1 MQEKDFLGF
10 KNVAVDQSAFRVPDL
25 WPRGIVRALGMMKNV
40 EREIVVRKV
49 GKKWRH
55 ESRSKYHLKL
65 GRMMLC
71 TVRPGITEAQNAHWT
86 SFYQRQRNQW
96 KNLPARKIELM
107 FGERRAPKTVGRIS
121 F

>member
-1 MQEKDFLGF
+1 LYLGPEAGVEATAAFFDRMQEKDFLGF

-65 GRMMLC
+65 GRMML
-71 TVRPGITEAQNAHWT
+71 VRYGQVSPKLRMHTGLAFIKDRGINGKTC
-86 SFYQRQRNQW
+86 
-96 KNLPARKIELM
+96 
-107 FGERRAPKTVGRIS
+107 RRGR
-121 F
+121 